1 MVLVMSAVLVSGQ
14 VDTTKK
20 EMKSKMTIVKAADL
34 PKTIT
39 DNIARDYPG
48 FTVKEASSALG
59 NEGLKYHVLVSKGTE
74 TETLVYDK
82 DGAFVKKHT
91 KKTDVESAPK

>member
-14 VDTTKK
+14 VDTTKR
-20 EMKSKMTIVKAADL
+20 EMKSKMTTVKVAEL

-39 DNIARDYPG
+39 DNIARDYVG

-59 NEGLKYHVLVSKGTE
+59 NEGLQYHVLVSKGTE
-74 TETLVYDK
+74 TETLVYNK
-82 DGAFVKKHT
+82 DGAFVKKAE
-91 KKTDVESAPK
+91 KKTDKEWAPK